1 MIGPAAAALHSDAS
15 GIPAS
20 HIYNPPRLL

>member
-1 MIGPAAAALHSDAS
+1 MIGPSRAALHPDTS